1 MDEVL
6 MGDVETREPAAL
18 VIGAGIAGI
27 QAALDI
33 ADAGFK
39 VYLVE
44 KEPSVGGRMAQLD
57 KTFPTL
63 DCSACILTP
72 KMVDVARHPNI
83 ELLTYSEVE
92 AVEGEAGRFR
102 VRVRQK
108 PRYVDMTKCTSC
120 GDCTKVCPVL
130 VPNEFDMERAMRHA
144 VYVPFPQA
152 VPNKYVIDKRGVAP
166 CKNACPAHI
175 DVQGYV
181 ALIAQSKYKEALAL
195 IYKTVPFPGTLGRVC
210 PHPCETACNRDGVD
224 EPVAI
229 CILKRFVADEVLF
242 EEVILPKDQ
251 EESEGGADKKVA
263 VVGAGSAGLTAAYF
277 LALGGYKVTV
287 FEALPVAGGMMVLGI
302 PAYRLPREVLQEEI
316 RHVESLGVEI
326 RLDTPLGLGGVS
338 LEELRRDYDAVFL
351 GIGAHKGYRLN
362 IPGEELAGV
371 LSGVEFLRDLN
382 LGKGVRVGRKVA
394 VIGGG
399 NVAIDAARSSVRL
412 GAESVTIL
420 YRRSRAEMPASPWE
434 VADAEEEGV
443 RIEFLASPVRI
454 LGEGGQVTGVECI
467 RMKLGEPDAT
477 GRRRPIPVEGT
488 ESVVEAD
495 TVICAIGQAPALEP
509 LGEAVQGTR
518 RGLIEVNPVTME
530 TNIPGVF
537 AGGDAV
543 SGPATV
549 IEAIAAG
556 KRAAEAI
563 DLYLQGKS
571 MELPEPAWHVVSL
584 EEVEGQFRMP
594 LSQRAA
600 MRSRQEVP
608 KLAPEERV
616 RSFAEV
622 ELGLTEEDARAEA
635 VRCLNCAVCSECMEC
650 VLACQVQAIDHCM
663 EEEVLDLNVAAIIVA
678 TGFDQFD
685 PKLKP
690 EFAYGIYDN
699 VITGPEFERLSSA
712 SGPTQG
718 KLTINGQEPRDVVF
732 IHCVGSR
739 DKNLG
744 NEYCSRV
751 CCMYTAK
758 QAHLVREKL
767 PEANITVFYMDVRA
781 FGKGFEEFYDRV
793 RMEGAR
799 YRRGNPSEI
808 YKRGDKLIVRAEDTL
823 LSEPLEMEADLV
835 VLATGMVPR
844 EDAQELA
851 DLMGLSRSPD
861 GFFQEAHP
869 KLHPVETEIEGI
881 YLAGCCQGPKDVPDT
896 VAQGKAAASSAIVVL
911 SKMRRKED

>member
-1 MDEVL
+1 MKERNA
-6 MGDVETREPAAL
+6 ETKEPTAL

-33 ADAGFK
+33 AGAGFE

-44 KEPSVGGRMAQLD
+44 REPTVGGRMAQLD

-83 ELLTYSEVE
+83 ALLTYSEVE

-120 GDCTKVCPVL
+120 GDCTKVCPVS

-181 ALIAQSKYKEALAL
+181 ALIAQSKYKEALSL

-229 CILKRFVADEVLF
+229 CILKRFVADKVPF
-242 EEVILPKDQ
+242 EEVMLPKGQ
-251 EESEGGADKKVA
+251 EEGEGGADKKVA
-263 VVGAGSAGLTAAYF
+263 VVGAGPAGLAAAYF

-302 PAYRLPREVLQEEI
+302 PEYRLPREVLQEEI
-316 RHVESLGVEI
+316 RRIESLGVEI
-326 RLDTPLGLGGVS
+326 RLNTPIGLGGVG

-556 KRAAEAI
+556 KRAAEAT
-563 DLYLQGKS
+563 DLYLRGKPV
-571 MELPEPAWHVVSL
+571 ELPEPAWHVVSL
-584 EEVEGQFRMP
+584 EEVEGQFRIP
-594 LSQRAA
+594 LNQRAA
-600 MRSRQEVP
+600 MHSRQEMP
-608 KLAPEERV
+608 KVASEERV

-650 VLACQVQAIDHCM
+650 VLACQVQAIAHCM

-699 VITGPEFERLSSA
+699 LRQCHHWPGVRAALLCFRSNPGQDHRKRPRA
-712 SGPTQG
+712 QGSGVHPLCGFQ
-718 KLTINGQEPRDVVF
+718 GQEP
-732 IHCVGSR
+732 GQ
-739 DKNLG
+739 
-744 NEYCSRV
+744 RV
-751 CCMYTAK
+751 LLAGVLHVHR
-758 QAHLVREKL
+758 QAG
-767 PEANITVFYMDVRA
+767 PS
-781 FGKGFEEFYDRV
+781 GKGKTARSQHHCLLHGRAGFWQRFRRV
-793 RMEGAR
+793 
-799 YRRGNPSEI
+799 
-808 YKRGDKLIVRAEDTL
+808 L
-823 LSEPLEMEADLV
+823 
-835 VLATGMVPR
+835 
-844 EDAQELA
+844 
-851 DLMGLSRSPD
+851 
-861 GFFQEAHP
+861 
-869 KLHPVETEIEGI
+869 
-881 YLAGCCQGPKDVPDT
+881 
-896 VAQGKAAASSAIVVL
+896 
-911 SKMRRKED
+911 